1 MTTSDRSI
9 FDAAIAAIDPH
20 EMARKDLRKNLPKR
34 FWKEVTVSP
43 VEGGFS
49 VMLDGRPVRTPT
61 RRAFVLPQAVLTEQ
75 IAEEWR
81 KVGEFLDPAE
91 MPLTRIANAALEGVV
106 DRMQET
112 ADDLAKYAGSD
123 FLCYRATDPARLVER
138 QKEAWNPVLDWARE
152 HQGWQFNLTEGF
164 MHIAQ
169 PAETRQ
175 AVQDAARAITDPL
188 ELAALH
194 VATTLTGSA
203 VLAFALRAGVFSAAD
218 IWAAAHV
225 DEDVQ
230 MAIWGADDEALA
242 RRARRWSEFQAAAT
256 ILIGKS

>member
-43 VEGGFS
+43 VEGSFA

-61 RRAFVLPQAVLTEQ
+61 RRAFLIPNAVLAVQ
-75 IAEEWR
+75 IANEWR
-81 KVGEFLDPAE
+81 AVGEFLDPAE
-91 MPLTRIANAALEGVV
+91 MPLTRIANSALEGVV
-106 DRMQET
+106 DRLHET

-123 FLCYRATDPARLVER
+123 LLSYRATDPARLVDR
-138 QKEAWNPVLDWARE
+138 QNEAWNPVLDWARA
-152 HQGWQFNLTEGF
+152 HQGWQFNLAEGV
-164 MHIAQ
+164 MHVAQ
-169 PAETRQ
+169 PAETLD
-175 AVQDAARAITDPL
+175 AVRHAARAITDPM

-194 VATTLTGSA
+194 VTTTLTGSA
-203 VLAFALRAGVFSAAD
+203 VLAFALRAGAFSVEK
-218 IWAAAHV
+218 IWTAAHV

-242 RRARRWSEFQAAAT
+242 RRARRWSEFQAAAVF
-256 ILIGKS
+256 LGRS

>member
-61 RRAFVLPQAVLTEQ
+61 RRAFVLPQAALAEQ
-75 IAEEWR
+75 VAEEWR
-81 KVGEFLDPAE
+81 EVGEFLDPAE
-91 MPLTRIANAALEGVV
+91 MPLTRIANSALEGVV
-106 DRMQET
+106 DRLEET

-123 FLCYRATDPARLVER
+123 FLCYRATDPARLVDR

-164 MHIAQ
+164 MHVAQ
-169 PAETRQ
+169 PAETLH
-175 AVQDAARAITDPL
+175 AVQAAARAIIDPL

-203 VLAFALRAGVFSAAD
+203 VLAFALRERAFSVAD

>member
-61 RRAFVLPQAVLTEQ
+61 RRAFVLPQATLTEQ

-152 HQGWQFNLTEGF
+152 RQGWQFNLTEGF
-164 MHIAQ
+164 MHVAQ
-169 PAETRQ
+169 PAETLQ
-175 AVQDAARAITDPL
+175 AVQEAARSISDPL

-203 VLAFALRAGVFSAAD
+203 VLAFALRAGAFSVAD

-230 MAIWGADDEALA
+230 MAIWGTDDEALA
-242 RRARRWSEFQAAAT
+242 RRARRWSEFQAAAI
-256 ILIGKS
+256 ILGRS

>member
-61 RRAFVLPQAVLTEQ
+61 RRAFVLPRAVLTEQ
-75 IAEEWR
+75 VAVEWR

-138 QKEAWNPVLDWARE
+138 QKEAWNPLLDWARE

-169 PAETRQ
+169 PADTLQ
-175 AVQDAARAITDPL
+175 AVQEAARAITDPL

-203 VLAFALRAGVFSAAD
+203 VLAFALRAGAFSVAD

-230 MAIWGADDEALA
+230 MAIWGTDDEALA
-242 RRARRWSEFQAAAT
+242 RRARRWSEFEAAAT

>member
-61 RRAFVLPQAVLTEQ
+61 RRAFVLPRAVLTEQ

-138 QKEAWNPVLDWARE
+138 QKEAWNPVIDWARE
-152 HQGWQFNLTEGF
+152 HQGWQFNLTESF
-164 MHIAQ
+164 MHVAQ
-169 PAETRQ
+169 PAETLQ
-175 AVQDAARAITDPL
+175 AVQEAARSISDPL

-203 VLAFALRAGVFSAAD
+203 VLAFALRAGAFSVAD

-242 RRARRWSEFQAAAT
+242 RRARRWSEFLAAAVF
-256 ILIGKS
+256 LGRS

>member
-1 MTTSDRSI
+1 MTSSDRSI

-61 RRAFVLPQAVLTEQ
+61 RRAFVVPKAALAEP

-81 KVGEFLDPAE
+81 SVGEFLDPAE
-91 MPLTRIANAALEGVV
+91 MPLTRIVNSALEGVV
-106 DRMQET
+106 DRLQET

-138 QKEAWNPVLDWARE
+138 QNEAWDPLLEWARE

-164 MHIAQ
+164 MHVVQ
-169 PAETRQ
+169 PPDTLH
-175 AVQDAARAITDPL
+175 AVQAAARAITDPL

-194 VATTLTGSA
+194 IATTLTGSA
-203 VLAFALRAGVFSAAD
+203 ILAFALRAGAFSSHE

-230 MAIWGADDEALA
+230 MAIWGADEEALA

-256 ILIGKS
+256 FLHHR